1 VVGRRQI
8 VTHTTTAQPRYT
20 TQDLTPADFL
30 NPQPGDEFFHGDSH
44 AALVAYLARCFRH
57 LYRYSPIVAVLVG
70 AKLIWDDPTLAQP
83 APDITVVANLTD
95 PQRLRDRLDIAA
107 EGARPRFILEVT
119 SPALASLDLAEKV
132 ELYAR
137 AGVQEYFIVQ
147 PAPDAQSTA
156 ATIIAYR
163 LDQGVYQPLAP
174 DTAGRVYSATNKVWF
189 TADTPQTGASPDSHG
204 AHGLRLVEERSGRT
218 LIPPDDHDDE
228 PSAAAQVD
236 ATLRA
241 QSIASKLNLGR

>member
-1 VVGRRQI
+1 VGAAAARAAVTKPRDDHPFKANHVSPSIDSPAPVVGRRQI

-30 NPQPGDEFFHGDSH
+30 NPQPGDEFFHGDTH

-70 AKLIWDDPTLAQP
+70 AKLIWADPTLAQP

-132 ELYAR
+132 ELLR
-137 AGVQEYFIVQ
+137 LTQQAG
-147 PAPDAQSTA
+147 STA
-156 ATIIAYR
+156 PPTKS
-163 LDQGVYQPLAP
+163 G
-174 DTAGRVYSATNKVWF
+174 S
-189 TADTPQTGASPDSHG
+189 PQTPHRPALRRTATAHMDCAWSRNAPGARSSPP
-204 AHGLRLVEERSGRT
+204 T
-218 LIPPDDHDDE
+218 TTTTNPPL
-228 PSAAAQVD
+228 PP
-236 ATLRA
+236 
-241 QSIASKLNLGR
+241 K